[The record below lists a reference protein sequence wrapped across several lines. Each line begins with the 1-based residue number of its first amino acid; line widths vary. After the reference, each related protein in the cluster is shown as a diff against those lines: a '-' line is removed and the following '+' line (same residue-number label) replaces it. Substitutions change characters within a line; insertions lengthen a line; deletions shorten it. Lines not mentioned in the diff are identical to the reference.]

1 MLINPQQRKK
11 NLLFYNNICLIVCIF
26 CALCFFT
33 AWNLQ
38 NSKFTEKTY
47 NLQENSIVGPIK
59 VENKSLIYKVKAYF
73 NGRNSSSY
81 ISGEVLD
88 EDKDTLYEF
97 GKDLWH
103 EEGYDSDGHWSESER
118 DMVANLTFSEKGIY
132 YLKFNTEE
140 NSMDNIT
147 ITISVSRGSYIPHL
161 QAGTSFMLILLFVW
175 LFMNRKWV
183 SEKLVALNDILEEMS
198 EEDD

>member
-11 NLLFYNNICLIVCIF
+11 NNLFYNNICFIVCLF
-26 CALCFFT
+26 CILCFWT
-33 AWNLQ
+33 AMSLQ
-38 NSKFTEKTY
+38 GVSSNSKKY
-47 NLQENSIVGPIK
+47 YLQENSIVGPIK
-59 VENKSLIYKVKAYF
+59 VEDKSQIYKVKAHF
-73 NGRNSSSY
+73 SGKNSSSY

-103 EEGYDSDGHWSESER
+103 EEGYDSEGHWSESDR
-118 DMVANLTFSEKGIY
+118 DMVANLTFSEKGTY

-147 ITISVSRGSYIPHL
+147 ITISVLKGSYIPHL
-161 QAGTSFMLILLFVW
+161 QAGTSFILLLFFVW
-175 LFMNRKWV
+175 MFINRKWV
-183 SEKLVALNDILEEMS
+183 REKLAVLNDKLEEMS
-198 EEDD
+198 DEDD